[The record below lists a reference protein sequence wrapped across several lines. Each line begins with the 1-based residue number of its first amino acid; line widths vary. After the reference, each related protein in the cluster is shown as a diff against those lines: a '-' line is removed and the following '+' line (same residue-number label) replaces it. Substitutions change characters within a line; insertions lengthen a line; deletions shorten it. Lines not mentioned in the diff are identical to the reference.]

1 MTRMWHGM
9 AGVLLATAALGVAGC
24 GGGNDDG
31 GSAGSGSSTQES
43 AGSTDPA
50 QLLKGK
56 SLTFVS
62 FGGAYQDAQTK
73 AMVTPAEQQFGVT
86 FKQDGPTDYAKI
98 KTQVASQQ
106 VSWDV
111 VDSDPFFALQQCD
124 KLVEPIDTNIVDTS
138 KMPKELVSKCAVPSM
153 TYSYVLAYNKDKYG
167 DNPPQGW
174 KDFFDT
180 QKFPGKRALWNYS
193 QGGGYEAALLA
204 DGVPADKLYPIDYD
218 RAFKKL
224 DAIKDD
230 LVFWE
235 SGAQS
240 QQMAESGEV
249 DMMLIWSGRLY
260 AAVQNGSKF
269 APQWNQNMAVYDVFM
284 VPKGVKDKDAAM
296 GFISYATGPEAQAKL
311 TENIPYAPIN
321 SDAQPK
327 VTGQLKSYLPT
338 QPDIKSKSVLVDQQ
352 WWADNY
358 DEATQRWTAWQAG

>member
-1 MTRMWHGM
+1 MMKTRRV
-9 AGVLLATAALGVAGC
+9 AGAMLAVAVLAVGGC
-24 GGGNDDG
+24 GGNDE
-31 GSAGSGSSTQES
+31 GSQGSGSSTEQG
-43 AGSTDPA
+43 ASTDPA
-50 QLLKGK
+50 TLLKGK

-73 AMVTPAEQQFGVT
+73 AMVEPAEKKFGVT

-111 VDSDPFFALQQCD
+111 IDSDPFFGIQQCE
-124 KLVEPIDTNIVDTS
+124 KLLEPIDTNIVDTS
-138 KMPKELVSKCAVPSM
+138 KMPQELVSKCAVPSM
-153 TYSYVLAYNKDKYG
+153 TYSYVLAYNKEKFG

-174 KDFFDT
+174 KDFFDP
-180 QKFPGKRALWNYS
+180 QGFPGKRALWNYS

-204 DGVPADKLYPIDYD
+204 DGVSKEELYPIDYD

-240 QQMAESGEV
+240 QEMAESGEV
-249 DMMLIWSGRLY
+249 DMLLIWSGRLY
-260 AAVQNGSKF
+260 TAVENGSKF
-269 APQWNQNMAVYDVFM
+269 VPQWNENMAVYDVFM

-296 GFISYATGPEAQAKL
+296 AFISYATGPEAQAKL
-311 TENIPYAPIN
+311 TENIPYAPIHA
-321 SDAQPK
+321 DAKPQ
-327 VTGQLKSYLPT
+327 VSGRLKAYLPT
-338 QPDIKSKSVLVDQQ
+338 EPDIKAKSVLVDQQ

>member
-1 MTRMWHGM
+1 MRRNWSGSASAML
-9 AGVLLATAALGVAGC
+9 AAAVLAAGC
-24 GGGNDDG
+24 GGDENGGAKDG
-31 GSAGSGSSTQES
+31 DVQGQQSSGT
-43 AGSTDPA
+43 TDPA

-56 SLTFVS
+56 TLTFVS
-62 FGGAYQDAQTK
+62 FGGAYQEAQTK
-73 AMVTPAEQQFGVT
+73 AMLEPAESRFGVK

-98 KTQVASQQ
+98 KTQVAAQR

-111 VDSDPFFALQQCD
+111 VDSDPFFARQQCN
-124 KLVEPIDTNIVDTS
+124 KLLEPIDTMIVDTS
-138 KMPKELVSKCAVPSM
+138 KMPKELVSECAVPSM
-153 TYSYVLAYNKDKYG
+153 TYSYVMAYNSEKYG
-167 DNPPQGW
+167 ANVPQGW

-204 DGVPADKLYPIDYD
+204 DGVPPDKLFPIDYD

-224 DAIKDD
+224 DTIKKD

-260 AAVQNGSKF
+260 NAVENGSKF
-269 APQWNQNMAVYDVFM
+269 KPQWNENMAVYDVFM
-284 VPKGVKDKDAAM
+284 VPKGTKNKDAAM
-296 GFISYATGPEAQAKL
+296 AFIAYATGPEAQAAL

-321 SDAQPK
+321 SDAKPK
-327 VTGQLKSYLPT
+327 VGGLLKSYLPT
-338 QPDIKSKSVLVDQQ
+338 EPEIMDKAVLVDQQ
-352 WWADNY
+352 WWGDNY
-358 DEATQRWTAWQAG
+358 DDATQRWTAWQAG